1 MRSSCER
8 KYFTFSFFIIIA
20 ASLRCMVWWLRLN
33 SRSPAIA
40 LTPSSAKFSRS
51 TRAGKFAKYFCKR
64 GWAAV
69 KFRSP
74 ATIKSYEAASVNLS
88 FYVAHPQFV
97 YIGGLEQVVFVEKSR
112 KFVAK
117 FTLGQIFSLFRPLKL
132 VDF

>member
-1 MRSSCER
+1 M
-8 KYFTFSFFIIIA
+8 
-20 ASLRCMVWWLRLN
+20 
-33 SRSPAIA
+33 
-40 LTPSSAKFSRS
+40 
-51 TRAGKFAKYFCKR
+51 
-64 GWAAV
+64 V

-88 FYVAHPQFV
+88 FYVVHLQLV